1 MMPYTEKKENQ
12 EIVRRFDSKANIK
25 NAKKNGITYD
35 SSKGSGIPT
44 ATTNIAPVG
53 ADKIKELLGAKNAD
67 YYIDIDITDKPVLRR
82 KTKQGNYEIV
92 IQQDIKPEDIVDSG
106 IVKKSQKSQTS
117 GEE

>member
-1 MMPYTEKKENQ
+1 MMHYTKGRK

-25 NAKKNGITYD
+25 NAKKKGITYD

-44 ATTNIAPVG
+44 ATTNIEPLC

-67 YYIDIDITDKPVLRR
+67 YYMDIDITDKPVLRR
-82 KTKQGNYEIV
+82 KTKQGNHEIV
-92 IQQDIKPEDIVDSG
+92 IQQDIKPEDIVSSG